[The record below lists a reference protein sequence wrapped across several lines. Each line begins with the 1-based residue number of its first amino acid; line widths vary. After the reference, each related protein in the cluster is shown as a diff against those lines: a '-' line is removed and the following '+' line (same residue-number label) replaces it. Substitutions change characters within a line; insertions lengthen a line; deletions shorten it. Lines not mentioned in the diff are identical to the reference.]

1 MQDRQSI
8 FLDSNDF
15 IRKSLQLPI
24 LKEHEGSFTKFD
36 AIWNW
41 IRKPLLTSVK
51 NWHLNLVLTDG
62 EWNGQNQANTQ
73 TVLELLSYEFL
84 FSLGKKQLCSVS
96 CNQKAVKARVYGYP
110 FLEVLWWSN
119 KRTFTKV
126 IGLSKELS
134 VSFFGLKQRHN
145 DRRIL

>member
-8 FLDSNDF
+8 FPDSNDF

-51 NWHLNLVLTDG
+51 NWHLDLVLTDEG
-62 EWNGQNQANTQ
+62 MKWPKSGNTQ
-73 TVLELLSYEFL
+73 PVLDLLSYEFL

>member
-8 FLDSNDF
+8 FPDSNDF

-51 NWHLNLVLTDG
+51 NWHLDLVLTDEG
-62 EWNGQNQANTQ
+62 MKWPKQANTQ
-73 TVLELLSYEFL
+73 PVLELLSYEFL

>member
-8 FLDSNDF
+8 FPDSNDF

-51 NWHLNLVLTDG
+51 NWHLDLVLTDEG
-62 EWNGQNQANTQ
+62 MKWPKSGKHSTG
-73 TVLELLSYEFL
+73 LELLSYEFL

>member
-8 FLDSNDF
+8 FPDSNDF

-51 NWHLNLVLTDG
+51 NWHLNLVLTDEG
-62 EWNGQNQANTQ
+62 MKWPKSGKHSTGFGIA
-73 TVLELLSYEFL
+73 FL
-84 FSLGKKQLCSVS
+84 WVSVFIGKKQLCSVS

-110 FLEVLWWSN
+110 FLEVVWWSN